1 MNDYPFPRIVLDIV
15 ELLQDLKAQ
24 GMAYLFC
31 INGSGSVD
39 VTLFAS
45 DASYKQWADADGQKL
60 AGWYIMPDD
69 TRMAHMCWNDLIAY
83 KNPDDFEFDAE
94 KQAERKEYLEER

>member
-1 MNDYPFPRIVLDIV
+1 MNDYPFNRIVLDIV

-24 GMAYLFC
+24 GMAFLFS

-39 VTLFAS
+39 VTLFDNDEA
-45 DASYKQWADADGQKL
+45 YKQWADSDGQKL

-69 TRMAHMCWNDLIAY
+69 TRMAHMCWNDLQLIKDKKGEA
-83 KNPDDFEFDAE
+83 K
-94 KQAERKEYLEER
+94 

>member
-1 MNDYPFPRIVLDIV
+1 MNDYPFNRIVLDIV

-24 GMAYLFC
+24 GTAFLFS

-39 VTLFAS
+39 VTLF
-45 DASYKQWADADGQKL
+45 DNDESYKQWADDDGQKL

-83 KNPDDFEFDAE
+83 KV
-94 KQAERKEYLEER
+94 KEEVEL

>member
-1 MNDYPFPRIVLDIV
+1 MNDYPFNRIVLDIV
-15 ELLQDLKAQ
+15 ELLQDLKTQ
-24 GMAYLFC
+24 GMAYMFS
-31 INGSGSVD
+31 INSTGSVD
-39 VTLFAS
+39 VNLFES
-45 DASYKQWADADGQKL
+45 DAALKEWSNATGEKL

>member
-1 MNDYPFPRIVLDIV
+1 MNDYPFNRIVLDIV
-15 ELLQDLKAQ
+15 ALLQDLKAQ
-24 GMAYLFC
+24 GMPYLFC
-31 INGSGSVD
+31 INSSGSVD

-45 DASYKQWADADGQKL
+45 DASYKQWAYSDGQKL

-83 KNPDDFEFDAE
+83 KVKSEVE
-94 KQAERKEYLEER
+94 L